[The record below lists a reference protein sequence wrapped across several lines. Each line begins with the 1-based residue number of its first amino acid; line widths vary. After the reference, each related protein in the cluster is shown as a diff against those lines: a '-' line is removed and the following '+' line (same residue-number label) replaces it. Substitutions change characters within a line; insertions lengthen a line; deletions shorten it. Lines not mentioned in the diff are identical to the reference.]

1 MLLSITILG
10 EPIGQGRP
18 RAVRKGKHVRVHS
31 APKSAQ
37 WEALAADRMRDA
49 WTAAD
54 PDRKAYDGPVS
65 LHVTAYGPRPK
76 SMLKRLGTGAQWRT
90 TKPDLDNIVKS
101 VSDALVK
108 AGVLRDDVLVAR
120 ITAESYVC
128 PEGEPPCT
136 FVCVGALAPK
146 TVVPHPP
153 TVRTGRAAKAKG
165 D

>member
-10 EPIGQGRP
+10 GPIGQGRP
-18 RAVRKGKHVRVHS
+18 RAVRMGPMVRIHA

-37 WEALAADRMRDA
+37 WEALAADRMRAA

-54 PDRKAYDGPVS
+54 PDRKAHDGPVS
-65 LHVTAYGPRPK
+65 LHVTAFGPRPK

-120 ITAESYVC
+120 IEAQSYVC
-128 PEGEPPCT
+128 PEGDTPST
-136 FVCVGALAPK
+136 FVCVAALSPL
-146 TVVPHPP
+146 VIVPHPP
-153 TVRTGRAAKAKG
+153 TVRKVRASS
-165 D
+165 